1 MSKPTLLLI
10 DDEERILRSLAMLF
24 RGQYDLLATT
34 DPGVA
39 LRAVTEQRVHVV
51 VSDQRMPQMRGAEL
65 LKQVRARSPQTM
77 RILLTGYSE
86 LDAVVASVNEGEI
99 FRFVNKPWDAAELRD
114 TVAQATNIS
123 ASLFAAGPA
132 APPEPLQT
140 ETGQFVAPEVARPET
155 ILVLDDD
162 AEIYHAVQD
171 IVGTSQPVIWARD
184 LDQALTALEREAI
197 GVVVSELAVA
207 NHSVTGLLKML
218 KAERPEIVTIVLTP
232 FADVSVFIGLINQ
245 GQVYRLL
252 PKPLRRGAFSMSL
265 ASALRHHRVLR
276 SAPALRA
283 AHAVETIK
291 APEEVS
297 VATRVMGFLSR
308 MRRAGAAT

>member
-24 RGQYDLLATT
+24 RGQYELIATT
-34 DPGVA
+34 DPATA
-39 LRAVTEQRVHVV
+39 LRAVAEQRVHVI
-51 VSDQRMPQMRGAEL
+51 VSDQRMPLMRGAEL

-86 LDAVVASVNEGEI
+86 LEAVVASVNEGEI
-99 FRFVNKPWDAAELRD
+99 FRFVNKPWDSEELRETVRQAAEI
-114 TVAQATNIS
+114 A

-132 APPEPLQT
+132 APPQPLQT
-140 ETGQFVAPEVARPET
+140 ETGQFVAPVVASAET

-162 AEIYHAVQD
+162 AEIYKTVQD
-171 IVGTSQPVIWARD
+171 IVGSSQPVVWARN
-184 LDQALTALEREAI
+184 LDEGLAALEQDNV

-207 NHSVTGLLKML
+207 QQSVTGLLKML
-218 KAERPEIVTIVLTP
+218 KAERPEVVTIVLTP

-265 ASALRHHRVLR
+265 ASALRHHRL
-276 SAPALRA
+276 LRA
-283 AHAVETIK
+283 A
-291 APEEVS
+291 P
-297 VATRVMGFLSR
+297 
-308 MRRAGAAT
+308 

>member
-24 RGQYDLLATT
+24 RGQYDLIATT
-34 DPGVA
+34 DPAVA
-39 LRAVTEQRVHVV
+39 LRAVSEQRVHVV

-65 LKQVRARSPQTM
+65 LKLVRSRSPHTL

-99 FRFVNKPWDAAELRD
+99 FRFVNKPWDAAELRE
-114 TVAQATNIS
+114 TVRQAAEIS
-123 ASLFAAGPA
+123 GSLFAAGPA

-140 ETGQFVAPEVARPET
+140 ETGQFVAPTGHQAET

-162 AEIYHAVQD
+162 AEIYKTVQD
-171 IVGTSQPVIWARD
+171 IVGTSQPVVWARS
-184 LDQALTALEREAI
+184 LDEALAAFESGTI

-207 NHSVTGLLKML
+207 GHSVTGLLKTL
-218 KAERPEIVTIVLTP
+218 KAEYPEIVTIVLTP

-265 ASALRHHRVLR
+265 ASALRHHRLLHA
-276 SAPALRA
+276 APQLRA
-283 AHAVETIK
+283 AHSVEKIR
-291 APEEVS
+291 AADES
-297 VATRVMGFLSR
+297 GVASRVMGFLSR
-308 MRRAGAAT
+308 MRRAGASP

>member
-1 MSKPTLLLI
+1 MTKPTLLLI

-24 RGQYDLLATT
+24 RGQYELIATT

-39 LRAVTEQRVHVV
+39 LRAVAAQRVHVV

-65 LKQVRARSPQTM
+65 LKQVRARSPHTM

-86 LDAVVASVNEGEI
+86 LEAVVASVNEGEI
-99 FRFVNKPWDAAELRD
+99 FRFVNKPWDANDLRE
-114 TVAQATNIS
+114 TVAQAANIS

-140 ETGQFVAPEVARPET
+140 ETGQFVAPELLRPET

-162 AEIYHAVQD
+162 HEIYHAVQD
-171 IVGTSQPVIWARD
+171 IVGTSQPVIWARS
-184 LDQALTALEREAI
+184 LDEALNALEQHAI

-218 KAERPEIVTIVLTP
+218 KAERPEVVTIVLTP

-276 SAPALRA
+276 TTPALRG
-283 AHAVETIK
+283 AHAVEQIR
-291 APEEVS
+291 APEEIS
-297 VATRVMGFLSR
+297 VATRVMGFLGR
-308 MRRAGAAT
+308 MRRAGATS

>member
-24 RGQYDLLATT
+24 RGQYELIATT

-39 LRAVTEQRVHVV
+39 LRAVSEQRVHVV
-51 VSDQRMPQMRGAEL
+51 VSDQRMPLMRGADL
-65 LKQVRARSPQTM
+65 LKQVRARAPQTM

-86 LDAVVASVNEGEI
+86 LEAVVASVNEGEI

-114 TVAQATNIS
+114 TVRQAADIS

-140 ETGQFVAPEVARPET
+140 ETGQFVAPASSNSEA

-162 AEIYHAVQD
+162 AEVYKTVQD
-171 IVGTSQPVIWARD
+171 IVGSSQPVVWART
-184 LDQALTALEREAI
+184 LDDALAAFEREAI
-197 GVVVSELAVA
+197 GIVVSELA
-207 NHSVTGLLKML
+207 
-218 KAERPEIVTIVLTP
+218 P

-265 ASALRHHRVLR
+265 ASALRHHRLLR
-276 SAPALRA
+276 ATPVLRA
-283 AHAVETIK
+283 AHAVEKIRSADEST
-291 APEEVS
+291 
-297 VATRVMGFLSR
+297 VAARVMGFLSR
-308 MRRAGAAT
+308 IRRVGATP